1 MQYRLYCT
9 YRIVLRY
16 CFTRSKDPEMKRK
29 SCKKTRDLVVPRK
42 IRDRHWCKG
51 GSANDPFWNKWEQ
64 KIEEDLLTRKRLRKM
79 IHHENDKPL
88 VLEFPR
94 ILFDRQSIKMDRFD
108 LLGCSILLPRLCSV
122 LILRVTII
130 PLRYNTVQ
138 YVSLS
143 HTVGTVLIHVR
154 I

>member
-1 MQYRLYCT
+1 
-9 YRIVLRY
+9 
-16 CFTRSKDPEMKRK
+16 
-29 SCKKTRDLVVPRK
+29 
-42 IRDRHWCKG
+42 
-51 GSANDPFWNKWEQ
+51 
-64 KIEEDLLTRKRLRKM
+64 M